1 MRAIVLGLL
10 AFGVTYGIGWALA
23 RENDASPAP
32 PAPPPPPQ
40 EEALP
45 MEAVT
50 PIETPKKRNLG
61 RRLFG
66 SKKRTALT
74 ILALL
79 ALAITTVAIAAWLST
94 ANGQGR
100 GKGGHLNALTIAA
113 PTASDLVATS
123 SSLFPG
129 TDGELYVKVT
139 NPNTRAMYATSV
151 NGTGASVVSDGP
163 AACPST
169 NVTVNASTT
178 YAAADNVG
186 NALQVPANAVG
197 VLLPLPR
204 VLHMDPAAPN
214 GCQDMTFLVGATAPP
229 AVTFSTV
236 AP

>member
-1 MRAIVLGLL
+1 MRAIALGLL

-32 PAPPPPPQ
+32 PAPTPPPQ

-45 MEAVT
+45 MEAT
-50 PIETPKKRNLG
+50 PLETTKTRKFSPK
-61 RRLFG
+61 RLVIG
-66 SKKRTALT
+66 AGL
-74 ILALL
+74 LL
-79 ALAITTVAIAAWLST
+79 ALIITAVAIAAWLST

-197 VLLPLPR
+197 VLLALPR

-214 GCQDMTFLVGATAPP
+214 GCQDMTFLIGATAPP